1 MMGEGGVLLNE
12 ASVLFG
18 RVRKYWA
25 KRHFKIRPAVMM
37 GESQN
42 ERYAPHFFVSA
53 DSKGLSYSVSPLETT
68 LTRGI
73 GSVDFKG
80 LRGLHNHVHPPMGS
94 SQEARGLTGLQRFWG

>member
-1 MMGEGGVLLNE
+1 MMAEGCVLLNE

-42 ERYAPHFFVSA
+42 ERYATPHPPHFFGVPSMF
-53 DSKGLSYSVSPLETT
+53 DRLGVKVPYPT
-68 LTRGI
+68 
-73 GSVDFKG
+73 
-80 LRGLHNHVHPPMGS
+80 
-94 SQEARGLTGLQRFWG
+94 

>member
-25 KRHFKIRPAVMM
+25 KRHSKIRPAAMM

-42 ERYAPHFFVSA
+42 ERYATPTPHFFVSA
-53 DSKGLSYSVSPLETT
+53 DSKGLNYSVNPLESTP
-68 LTRGI
+68 TRGL

-80 LRGLHNHVHPPMGS
+80 LRGLHNHVHRPMGS
-94 SQEARGLTGLQRFWG
+94 YRKQGA